1 MERRTK
7 VFLTLLISFT
17 IIYASVTFFLLS
29 PRASQPFIGFG
40 VYSAEGTLS
49 DYFPGSGFS
58 VTTNETL
65 SWHFQVANRMGS
77 IQWTRV
83 VFRIGDLNT
92 TSPSELVPASVPEV
106 GTIERFI
113 ADDDTAAIN
122 FTWRILSKNQ
132 TNGTIL
138 VQINNN
144 PASWSQVGVSGGQA
158 FRFMFELWT
167 YNLDSGE
174 FQYGWTSGGS
184 VYGSW
189 LQVWF
194 DVT

>member
-1 MERRTK
+1 
-7 VFLTLLISFT
+7 
-17 IIYASVTFFLLS
+17 
-29 PRASQPFIGFG
+29 
-40 VYSAEGTLS
+40 
-49 DYFPGSGFS
+49 
-58 VTTNETL
+58 
-65 SWHFQVANRMGS
+65 MGS
-77 IQWTRV
+77 IQWTQV
-83 VFRIGDLNT
+83 KFKLGNPTT
-92 TSPSELVPASVPEV
+92 TSPSGLLPASQILEV
-106 GTIERFI
+106 GTVERFI
-113 ADDDTAAIN
+113 ANEDTAAIN

-138 VQINNN
+138 VQINNST
-144 PASWSQVGVSGGQA
+144 PSWSQVGASPGQA

-194 DVT
+194 DLT